1 MPLPQPEVLDFSGAI
16 AAIQVRIDL
25 LVWMEDA
32 TWCELPTM
40 QCWLDAQ
47 CRYSLSYEDYCN
59 LAESL
64 KQQCKQVFRNRHH
77 GKE

>member
-1 MPLPQPEVLDFSGAI
+1 MPLPEPKTIDFSRAI

-25 LVWMEDA
+25 LVWMGDA
-32 TWCELPTM
+32 TWRELPTVE
-40 QCWLDAQ
+40 CWLNAQ

-64 KQQCKQVFRNRHH
+64 KQQCQQIYRSRKH
-77 GKE
+77 E